1 VIYFQLDDDP
11 TVPTTNYISVGL
23 QFTDTQI
30 YVGQIQFTKNVPIK
44 VVNPS
49 ATMYAFVDSS
59 SLSVTGGTFGLS
71 NYVVKINPNTAY
83 SYNLIASNSFFLNL
97 KTTLY
102 KKKLK
107 LQRFFIVFNCW
118 QRFILHN

>member
-1 VIYFQLDDDP
+1 MIYFQLDDDP

-44 VVNPS
+44 TANPS
-49 ATMYAFVDSS
+49 ASMYAFVDSS

-83 SYNLIASNSFFLNL
+83 SYNLVASNSFFL
-97 KTTLY
+97 T
-102 KKKLK
+102 
-107 LQRFFIVFNCW
+107 
-118 QRFILHN
+118 

>member
-1 VIYFQLDDDP
+1 MIYFQLDDDP

-44 VVNPS
+44 VANPNP
-49 ATMYAFVDSS
+49 TYAFVDSS

-83 SYNLIASNSFFLNL
+83 SYNLVASNSFFLTL
-97 KTTLY
+97 KNKSILSFLY
-102 KKKLK
+102 
-107 LQRFFIVFNCW
+107 
-118 QRFILHN
+118 